1 MEPNICPVD
10 VISVC
15 MADGQIRP
23 LRIRMEDRA
32 KQLLR
37 VDIDEVV
44 SVRKIDYVGVE
55 SLIYLCRATVS
66 HRNWLF
72 ELRYMVRTHS
82 WHLLRRLY

>member
-1 MEPNICPVD
+1 MEQTVCPVD

-15 MADGQIRP
+15 TADGQIRP
-23 LRIRMEDRA
+23 LRMRMEDRA

-44 SVRKIDYVGVE
+44 SVRQIEYVGVE
-55 SLIYLCRATVS
+55 ALIYLCRATVS
-66 HRNWLF
+66 HRNWVF
-72 ELRYMVRTHS
+72 ELRYMIRTHS

>member
-23 LRIRMEDRA
+23 LRMRMEDRA

-44 SVRKIDYVGVE
+44 SVRRIDYVGVE
-55 SLIYLCRATVS
+55 ALIYLCRATVS
-66 HRNWLF
+66 NRNWLF
-72 ELRYMVRTHS
+72 ELRYMIRAHS
-82 WHLLRRLY
+82 WHLLRRHY